1 MNVLY
6 PETTSAALTSPD
18 VREASRVS
26 LASRRYRIV
35 LALLPLVALLILA
48 AIPAMA
54 EPEPKCPTPTVKGG
68 PACWIEVENQP
79 GCFVWNPHPATD
91 ETVTW
96 SGSCS
101 GGLPDGHGTQ
111 RWRHDDGESSN
122 TGRYVD
128 GKKNGVWSEKL
139 ADGTEAKGPYVDGK
153 KNGVWSEKW
162 ADGTEAKGP
171 YVDGKKNGVWSGKWA
186 NGREFKG
193 PYVNGKENG
202 VWSYK
207 WADGTD
213 GTEENLKATW
223 VDGKQH
229 GEATR
234 YRAGKCLFRET
245 YVYGHMTEARPC

>member
-35 LALLPLVALLILA
+35 MALLPLVALLILA

-79 GCFVWNPHPATD
+79 GCFLWNNSPKSD

-101 GGLPDGHGTQ
+101 GGLPDGHGTM
-111 RWRHDDGESSN
+111 RWRFADGESSG
-122 TGRYVD
+122 TGRHVN
-128 GKKNGVWSEKL
+128 GKMNGVWVNKQP
-139 ADGTEAKGPYVDGK
+139 DGTT
-153 KNGVWSEKW
+153 W
-162 ADGTEAKGP
+162 T
-171 YVDGKKNGVWSGKWA
+171 
-186 NGREFKG
+186 
-193 PYVNGKENG
+193 
-202 VWSYK
+202 
-207 WADGTD
+207 
-213 GTEENLKATW
+213 ATW
-223 VDGKQH
+223 VDGEIH
-229 GEATR
+229 GEATA
-234 YRAGKCLFRET
+234 YIGGKCRERQT
-245 YVYGHMTEARPC
+245 YVYGHLTVAEPC

>member
-18 VREASRVS
+18 GGEASRVS

-35 LALLPLVALLILA
+35 MALLPLVALLILA

-79 GCFVWNPHPATD
+79 GCFLWNGAPQTD

-101 GGLPDGHGTQ
+101 GGLPDGHGTE
-111 RWRHDDGESSN
+111 RWRFDDGWSSN

-128 GKKNGVWSEKL
+128 GKMNGVWSFKS
-139 ADGTEAKGPYVDGK
+139 ANGTEGKGPYVDGK
-153 KNGVWSEKW
+153 KNGVWSIKQ
-162 ADGTEAKGP
+162 ADGTEGKGP
-171 YVDGKKNGVWSGKWA
+171 YVDGKKNGVWVATFVFEGKRA
-186 NGREFKG
+186 VETSTYVDNEQNGEWKFI
-193 PYVNGKENG
+193 
-202 VWSYK
+202 
-207 WADGTD
+207 
-213 GTEENLKATW
+213 
-223 VDGKQH
+223 VDG
-229 GEATR
+229 ECISRATM
-234 YRAGKCLFRET
+234 
-245 YVYGHMTEARPC
+245 VYGEMTESEPC